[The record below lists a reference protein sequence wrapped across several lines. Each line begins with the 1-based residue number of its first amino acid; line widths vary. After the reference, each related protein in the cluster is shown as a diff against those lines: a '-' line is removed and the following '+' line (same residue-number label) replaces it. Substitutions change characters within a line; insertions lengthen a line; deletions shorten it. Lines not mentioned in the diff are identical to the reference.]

1 MNLTWKGVFPLSYKM
16 SNDIQPRVIIRQGC
30 AHPLAEY
37 IFQHYLYDLGVYLK
51 YNSQLETV
59 EIMICQEKTH
69 HWEEYDSNL
78 LVFLWGLLGQPRIIL
93 WPYDIYHNLEAWPP
107 MYEGFLEHF
116 PKILISKTVFDYTFM

>member
-1 MNLTWKGVFPLSYKM
+1 MSLSYKM

-37 IFQHYLYDLGVYLK
+37 IYGHYLYNLGVCLK

-59 EIMICQEKTH
+59 EIMISQEKTH

-93 WPYDIYHNLEAWPP
+93 
-107 MYEGFLEHF
+107 
-116 PKILISKTVFDYTFM
+116 